1 MPLKLIKQIAENI
14 AGETAAQIVNFLYDK
29 KDINEFL
36 IAKKLGLTINQT
48 RNLLYRLS
56 SLGIISSI
64 RKKDKR
70 KGWYIYF
77 WTLDVF
83 RSLEILENRLSQEIS
98 GLESELSSKKLKKFY
113 KCPICSMEVT
123 EESALLTNF
132 TCSECGEIY
141 VLSDNISYIDNL
153 SKKII
158 RLKKELELITLEKS
172 KEQGEKDKK
181 LKKIIKKVEK
191 IKKDARE
198 EKRMVRQKEKKKSL
212 KDYKKG
218 SKLKKKIIKIK
229 KKVKKNKKIKKHKK

>member
-1 MPLKLIKQIAENI
+1 MPIKLIKQIAEDI
-14 AGETAAQIVNFLYDK
+14 AGETAAQIVNFLYGK

-48 RNLLYRLS
+48 RNLLYKLS

-64 RKKDKR
+64 RRKDKR

-83 RSLEILENRLSQEIS
+83 RSLEILETKLSQEIS
-98 GLESELSSKKLKKFY
+98 RLESELSSKKLKKFY
-113 KCPICSMEVT
+113 KCPICALEVT

-132 TCSECGEIY
+132 TCAECGEIY
-141 VLSDNISYIDNL
+141 VLSDNVSYIDNL

-158 RLKKELELITLEKS
+158 KFKKELELITIEKS
-172 KEQGEKDKK
+172 KQQEEKNKK

-191 IKKDARE
+191 LKKDARE

-212 KDYKKG
+212 KDYKKIG
-218 SKLKKKIIKIK
+218 KLKIKINKSK
-229 KKVKKNKKIKKHKK
+229 KHKKIKKHKK

>member
-14 AGETAAQIVNFLYDK
+14 AGETAAQIVNFLYGK

-48 RNLLYRLS
+48 RNLLYKLS

-83 RSLEILENRLSQEIS
+83 RSLEILETKLSQEIS
-98 GLESELSSKKLKKFY
+98 RLESELSSKKLKKFY
-113 KCPICSMEVT
+113 KCPVCGVEVT

-158 RLKKELELITLEKS
+158 KFKKELELITEEKS

-191 IKKDARE
+191 LKKDARE
-198 EKRMVRQKEKKKSL
+198 EKKMIRQKEKKKSL
-212 KDYKKG
+212 KNYGKIG
-218 SKLKKKIIKIK
+218 KLKKKI
-229 KKVKKNKKIKKHKK
+229 KKNKKIKKHKK

>member
-1 MPLKLIKQIAENI
+1 MPLKLIKQIAETI

-48 RNLLYRLS
+48 RNLLYKLS

-83 RSLEILENRLSQEIS
+83 RSLEILETKLSQEIS
-98 GLESELSSKKLKKFY
+98 RLESELSSKKLKKFY
-113 KCPICSMEVT
+113 KCPICGVEVT

-158 RLKKELELITLEKS
+158 KLKKELELITAEKS

-191 IKKDARE
+191 LKKDARE
-198 EKRMVRQKEKKKSL
+198 EKKMVRQKEKKKSL
-212 KDYKKG
+212 KNY
-218 SKLKKKIIKIK
+218 KKIIKVKKKI

>member
-14 AGETAAQIVNFLYDK
+14 AGETASQIVNFLYGK

-36 IAKKLGLTINQT
+36 IAKKLELTINQT
-48 RNLLYRLS
+48 RNLLYKLS
-56 SLGIISSI
+56 SFGIISSI

-83 RSLEILENRLSQEIS
+83 RSLEILESKLSQEIS
-98 GLESELSSKKLKKFY
+98 RLESELSSKKLKKFY
-113 KCPICSMEVT
+113 KCPICGVEVT

-132 TCSECGEIY
+132 MCSECGEIY
-141 VLSDNISYIDNL
+141 VLSDNLSYVDNL
-153 SKKII
+153 SKKIFKF
-158 RLKKELELITLEKS
+158 KKELELITAEKS

-191 IKKDARE
+191 LKKDARE

-212 KDYKKG
+212 KDYKKI
-218 SKLKKKIIKIK
+218 SKLKGKIK
-229 KKVKKNKKIKKHKK
+229 KIKTKIKKHKR